1 MTTDPS
7 SRRPAP
13 TGADDVDLALVADDL
28 AGVLD
33 ARGAARLRALRDADP
48 AGAAAY
54 TAHAAALSGLA
65 ALLGSEP
72 APELPDDVA
81 TRLEAALERE
91 QDLRGGRGEVT
102 GAGAVRA
109 AGAVSG
115 RAAVDGRAGVRPR
128 RSPWRALAGWGA
140 AVAGA
145 AAVTGG
151 LVLAVHGAGSSSV
164 SSSAG
169 EASAAVPLAASADTG
184 GAAGTAPAA
193 GTAGGASAGAA
204 SGLSRGARTPG
215 DTPAAVTSAHEGA
228 RAFLG
233 RPTVTTTT
241 LTAVVRALLRSS
253 PAVVSLTAG
262 SPGATRES
270 PAPTPSVGATAT
282 GGSAG
287 RLALGPTCRP
297 AGVARSVRVRGA
309 RAVTYAGGPA
319 VLVVLDVPG
328 AGSDTVRA
336 AVVRACGGR
345 ALLARTVHLAP

>member
-184 GAAGTAPAA
+184 GAAGTAA

-204 SGLSRGARTPG
+204 SGLSLGARTSG
-215 DTPAAVTSAHEGA
+215 DTPAAVASVPRDA

>member
-33 ARGAARLRALRDADP
+33 ARAAARLRALLDADP
-48 AGAAAY
+48 AAAAAY
-54 TAHAAALSGLA
+54 TAHAAALGGLA
-65 ALLGSEP
+65 ALLRSEP

-91 QDLRGGRGEVT
+91 QDLRGGRGASSW
-102 GAGAVRA
+102 AGAVTGS
-109 AGAVSG
+109 GALSG
-115 RAAVDGRAGVRPR
+115 AAVDRRAGVRPR
-128 RSPWRALAGWGA
+128 RNPWRALAGWGA

-151 LVLAVHGAGSSSV
+151 IVLAVHGAGSSS
-164 SSSAG
+164 SSTASAG

-184 GAAGTAPAA
+184 GVGGAAGTASAGPAPGRSLDARTRGDIPAA
-193 GTAGGASAGAA
+193 AASA
-204 SGLSRGARTPG
+204 
-215 DTPAAVTSAHEGA
+215 SAPRDA
-228 RAFLG
+228 KAYVG
-233 RPTVTTTT
+233 RPPVTAAT
-241 LTAVVRALLRSS
+241 LTAVVRDLVRSP
-253 PAVVSLTAG
+253 PAVASLTTG
-262 SPGATRES
+262 TTGATQES
-270 PAPTPSVGATAT
+270 PRPTPSAGATAA

-287 RLALGPTCRP
+287 GLALGAPCRP
-297 AGVARSVRVRGA
+297 AGVARSVRVISA

-328 AGSDTVRA
+328 AGSGTVRA
-336 AVVRACGGR
+336 AVVRGCGSR
-345 ALLARTVHLAP
+345 ALLDRTVHLAP